1 MCQYDT
7 PVAAQLAAHEVGRQ
21 KRLLDG
27 AALGPGVVGGPGKP
41 QEAERLGDGGQVK
54 IDET

>member
-1 MCQYDT
+1 
-7 PVAAQLAAHEVGRQ
+7 
-21 KRLLDG
+21 
-27 AALGPGVVGGPGKP
+27 VGGPGKP